1 MGEQAAAHSLVF
13 TERLSDDLAN
23 TPNKAERQL
32 QKTLEPQLYAPTT
45 RLGYCAVS
53 PLPCLFL
60 SFCEQRDEGEKERQ
74 QMKG

>member
-1 MGEQAAAHSLVF
+1 MGEQVAAHSLVF

-32 QKTLEPQLYAPTT
+32 QKTLEPQLYTPTT
-45 RLGYCAVS
+45 WLGYCTVS

-60 SFCEQRDEGEKERQ
+60 SFYELV
-74 QMKG
+74 